1 MNTMACRLCLLCFTA
16 FNHVTSVTINIEPS
30 NVTAFT
36 GDDVTLECQTRRQK
50 PGELVI
56 WKKVSGIN
64 EQIAS
69 INNRSTNSYKFHIRD
84 TYNLVI
90 RDVTV
95 KDDGLYQCDAETNT
109 ATAYVSVSVPMESLT
124 LTSDVTSVL
133 PSDGDVNLT
142 CRSWHSH
149 PPADLRWFKGQRE
162 LNDVK
167 SVTSKIYKS
176 DGFGDCEST
185 ITVRMRSVEGDI
197 PFRCVADLPAKLAI
211 KEVFLFPR
219 VAISGGQ
226 ETHAKNSKLLQSV
239 VITALSLLHLLWLS

>member
-1 MNTMACRLCLLCFTA
+1 MTMRLCLLCFTA
-16 FNHVTSVTINIEPS
+16 FNLVTSVTITITPS
-30 NVTAFT
+30 NVTAFR
-36 GDDVTLECQTRRQK
+36 GDDVTLECGTGRQK

-56 WKKVSGIN
+56 WKKISGTN
-64 EQIAS
+64 ERIAS
-69 INNRSTNSYKFHIRD
+69 INNRSTNSYKFYIRN

-95 KDDGLYQCDAETNT
+95 MDDGLYQCDAETNT
-109 ATAYVSVSVPMESLT
+109 ATAYVSVSVPMERLT
-124 LTSDVTSVL
+124 LTSDMTSVS

-162 LNDVK
+162 LNDITT
-167 SVTSKIYKS
+167 VTSKIYQS

-185 ITVRMRSVEGDI
+185 ITVRMRSGEGDI
-197 PFRCVADLPAKLAI
+197 PFRCVADLPAKTAI

-219 VAISGGQ
+219 VTSMYS
-226 ETHAKNSKLLQSV
+226 TF
-239 VITALSLLHLLWLS
+239 SL